1 MFAKYL
7 AGHTDAVWGLTMIDN
22 TLISISSD
30 CTIRLWNPL
39 NSSISYVDELKE
51 ANVSCISC
59 LNQDKSEGVPSSVD
73 YIKNDKTKLITS
85 FGSSHHILY
94 DLETSKSIMK
104 LDYSESNRNT
114 HCYKVLSHP
123 TLANVNSSL
132 VISAHEDKK
141 IRFFDLNSGKLVY
154 QLVAHQDACTDIA
167 IDPTCFYLLSASKD

>member
-7 AGHTDAVWGLTMIDN
+7 PGHTDAVWGLAMIDN

-51 ANVSCISC
+51 TSVSCISC

-85 FGSSHHILY
+85 FGSSHHIL
-94 DLETSKSIMK
+94 
-104 LDYSESNRNT
+104 
-114 HCYKVLSHP
+114 
-123 TLANVNSSL
+123 
-132 VISAHEDKK
+132 
-141 IRFFDLNSGKLVY
+141 
-154 QLVAHQDACTDIA
+154 
-167 IDPTCFYLLSASKD
+167 